1 MYLLTDVSYKA
12 LYINFAGVTQEASIY
27 FPMHLLLLVAKEQK
41 ERSKAKEEGIDLLYT
56 YRTEHCMDME
66 NLKCLKNYFREEQS
80 QLLSSISCNIML
92 RRLLHVVIH
101 TGALPISTQ
110 YRGGGLGL
118 LLHLLLFLTK
128 QGETV
133 P

>member
-1 MYLLTDVSYKA
+1 
-12 LYINFAGVTQEASIY
+12 
-27 FPMHLLLLVAKEQK
+27 
-41 ERSKAKEEGIDLLYT
+41 
-56 YRTEHCMDME
+56 ME

-110 YRGGGLGL
+110 YGGGGGWVYYFIYFY
-118 LLHLLLFLTK
+118 FLQNKEK
-128 QGETV
+128 QFPKPPHPPHKTI
-133 P
+133 